1 MNFYRLAI
9 TLAATVL
16 AVLLFWTT
24 GMYLVKLLNRIWSLR
39 PPKYHVVPLE
49 PRPPRWQEEFFPGV
63 APLEKTSPEDKI
75 TPLSNPN
82 KDYIIAPEGI
92 KRA

>member
-1 MNFYRLAI
+1 VNFYRLAV
-9 TLAATVL
+9 TLAATIL

-24 GMYLVKLLNRIWSLR
+24 GVYLVKLLNRIWSLR
-39 PPKYHVVPLE
+39 PPRYHVMPLVPRS
-49 PRPPRWQEEFFPGV
+49 PIGDEFFPGF

-82 KDYIIAPEGI
+82 KDYIIASEGI